1 VAQAWLPHLRSSAG
15 ILLLCP
21 TLALFGLLPSHGMS
35 QGNLEVRRFGNWEVV
50 CEPSLKDD
58 ALQVSPATRGAKTCK
73 TVQRLVVKG
82 ADETVFAVSVLPSEK
97 TGSVAIVSV
106 PLGGYLV
113 PGIEFSVDGKKPYKL
128 LIETC
133 TAAGCHAGFPL
144 TGQVSKDMRAG
155 KSASFRVWSSKSH
168 SSDVKVSLNGF
179 ADAMSY
185 LERRP

>member
-1 VAQAWLPHLRSSAG
+1 MFSTS
-15 ILLLCP
+15 
-21 TLALFGLLPSHGMS
+21 LALFGLCPSHGLS
-35 QGNLEVRRFGNWEVV
+35 QENLEIRRFGDWEVA
-50 CEPSLKDD
+50 CEPSSTDRT
-58 ALQVSPATRGAKTCK
+58 SRGSSAAHRSTICK
-73 TVQRLVVKG
+73 AVQRLVVEG
-82 ADETVFAVSVLPSEK
+82 ASETVFAVSVLPNEQ

-113 PGIEFSVDGKKPYKL
+113 PGIEFSIDGRKPYKL

-155 KSASFRVWSSKSH
+155 KNASFRVWSTKNQ
-168 SSDVKVSLNGF
+168 SSDVRVSLNGF
-179 ADAMSY
+179 ADAMTY